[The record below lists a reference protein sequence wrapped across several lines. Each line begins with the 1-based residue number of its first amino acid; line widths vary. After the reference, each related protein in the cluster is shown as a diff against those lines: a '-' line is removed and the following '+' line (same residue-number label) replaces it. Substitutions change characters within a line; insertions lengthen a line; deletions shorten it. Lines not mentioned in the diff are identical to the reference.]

1 MKSWKAK
8 FFTIWTGQAFS
19 LFGSSLVDFALI
31 WWLTE
36 TTGSQRV
43 LTISSLLTLLPRM
56 LLGPFA
62 GTLIDRVNRKRVM
75 ILADG
80 AIAFLTL
87 GLLFAYHRNAMTV
100 FLVMGALLLRS
111 LGSMFHQPAMKSA
124 TALLVPASQLAR
136 IGGLNRILS
145 GAMSIVAPVAGA
157 MVIELFDIGAVLC
170 IDVVTAAVAV
180 ATLAAASVPDASER
194 GEQKK
199 HTLFKE
205 TADGVRYVW
214 NTKSVLFVVGTCA
227 LANFCIGPAES
238 LKSLMI
244 TTVFHGGALELSWVT
259 AATGLGMIVGGVV
272 MGIWGGCRRHL
283 KTSAIGWGGVG
294 IAYGMVAFLKP
305 EGFLLL
311 ILCMF
316 VSGIFLA
323 IGNAG
328 LDAFYQTKIPKEYH
342 GRVYSVL
349 MTLDNMTVPLG
360 LAVAT
365 VFSGLLPIRFWYL
378 ATGLLHF
385 CLFLFWSASRE
396 LKRAEER
403 ETGV

>member
-56 LLGPFA
+56 FLGPFA

-145 GAMSIVAPVAGA
+145 GAMNIVAPVAGA

-180 ATLAAASVPDASER
+180 ATLAAASVPDASEG

-214 NTKSVLFVVGTCA
+214 NTKSELFCGWNLHA
-227 LANFCIGPAES
+227 GEFLHRPGRISEILDDYYGFSRRSP
-238 LKSLMI
+238 
-244 TTVFHGGALELSWVT
+244 GAF
-259 AATGLGMIVGGVV
+259 
-272 MGIWGGCRRHL
+272 MGYGSYRAWNDCRRRGH
-283 KTSAIGWGGVG
+283 
-294 IAYGMVAFLKP
+294 
-305 EGFLLL
+305 
-311 ILCMF
+311 
-316 VSGIFLA
+316 
-323 IGNAG
+323 GNM
-328 LDAFYQTKIPKEYH
+328 
-342 GRVYSVL
+342 GRL
-349 MTLDNMTVPLG
+349 
-360 LAVAT
+360 
-365 VFSGLLPIRFWYL
+365 
-378 ATGLLHF
+378 
-385 CLFLFWSASRE
+385 
-396 LKRAEER
+396 
-403 ETGV
+403 